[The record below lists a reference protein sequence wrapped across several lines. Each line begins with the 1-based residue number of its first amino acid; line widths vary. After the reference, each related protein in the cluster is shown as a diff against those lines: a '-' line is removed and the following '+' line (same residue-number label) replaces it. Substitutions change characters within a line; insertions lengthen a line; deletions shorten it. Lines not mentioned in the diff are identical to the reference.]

1 MTVLKT
7 IGGAAATCRTCRW
20 TQMDGYC
27 GNGDSIY
34 FDKCASDNVIPNPCP
49 DYEPETAIQ
58 QKQTTVVSLAENVQQ
73 LGAYLSQMAQMLQ
86 MMQKR
91 MDEFEAAQ
99 KKVTLTHQDVKDL
112 HVLIRLRAMEYCEK
126 YQITD
131 PACLRKVSAAMKKAV
146 LTRYGVKDL
155 HDVPAI
161 ARSAVEA
168 QICHF
173 TDIRLVM
180 KCREMIA
187 SGSG

>member
-1 MTVLKT
+1 MNEIIVMPEVVRELS
-7 IGGAAATCRTCRW
+7 
-20 TQMDGYC
+20 
-27 GNGDSIY
+27 GNVE
-34 FDKCASDNVIPNPCP
+34 A
-49 DYEPETAIQ
+49 
-58 QKQTTVVSLAENVQQ
+58 
-73 LGAYLSQMAQMLQ
+73 LGAYLVQMGQ
-86 MMQKR
+86 MMNRIQKR
-91 MDEFEAAQ
+91 LNEMEENQ
-99 KKVTLTHQDVKDL
+99 KKITLTHQEVKEL
-112 HVLIRLRAMEYCEK
+112 QGLIRLRAMEYCEK

>member
-1 MTVLKT
+1 MNEIILMPEVAQALSGNVEALGTYLV
-7 IGGAAATCRTCRW
+7 
-20 TQMDGYC
+20 QMG
-27 GNGDSIY
+27 
-34 FDKCASDNVIPNPCP
+34 
-49 DYEPETAIQ
+49 
-58 QKQTTVVSLAENVQQ
+58 
-73 LGAYLSQMAQMLQ
+73 QMMNR
-86 MMQKR
+86 MQKR
-91 MDEFEAAQ
+91 LDEMEENQ
-99 KKVTLTHQDVKDL
+99 KKITLTHQEVKDL
-112 HVLIRLRAMEYCEK
+112 HVLIRLRAGEYCEK

>member
-1 MTVLKT
+1 MNEIIVMPEVVQELS
-7 IGGAAATCRTCRW
+7 
-20 TQMDGYC
+20 
-27 GNGDSIY
+27 GNVE
-34 FDKCASDNVIPNPCP
+34 A
-49 DYEPETAIQ
+49 
-58 QKQTTVVSLAENVQQ
+58 
-73 LGAYLSQMAQMLQ
+73 LGAYLVQMGQ
-86 MMQKR
+86 MMNRIQKR
-91 MDEFEAAQ
+91 LNEMEENQ
-99 KKVTLTHQDVKDL
+99 KKITLTHQEVKDL
-112 HVLIRLRAMEYCEK
+112 QVLIRLRAREYCEK

-180 KCREMIA
+180 KCREMIT

>member
-1 MTVLKT
+1 MNEIIVMPEVVQALS
-7 IGGAAATCRTCRW
+7 
-20 TQMDGYC
+20 
-27 GNGDSIY
+27 GNVE
-34 FDKCASDNVIPNPCP
+34 A
-49 DYEPETAIQ
+49 
-58 QKQTTVVSLAENVQQ
+58 
-73 LGAYLSQMAQMLQ
+73 LGAYLVQMGQM
-86 MMQKR
+86 MNRMQKR
-91 MDEFEAAQ
+91 LDEMEENQ
-99 KKVTLTHQDVKDL
+99 RKITLTHQEVKEL
-112 HVLIRLRAMEYCEK
+112 QGLIRLRAMEYCEK

>member
-1 MTVLKT
+1 MNEIILMPEVAQALS
-7 IGGAAATCRTCRW
+7 
-20 TQMDGYC
+20 
-27 GNGDSIY
+27 GNVE
-34 FDKCASDNVIPNPCP
+34 A
-49 DYEPETAIQ
+49 
-58 QKQTTVVSLAENVQQ
+58 
-73 LGAYLSQMAQMLQ
+73 LGAYLVQMGQM
-86 MMQKR
+86 MNRMQKR
-91 MDEFEAAQ
+91 LDEMEENQ
-99 KKVTLTHQDVKDL
+99 KKITLTHQDVEDL

>member
-1 MTVLKT
+1 MNEIILMPEVAQALS
-7 IGGAAATCRTCRW
+7 
-20 TQMDGYC
+20 
-27 GNGDSIY
+27 GNVE
-34 FDKCASDNVIPNPCP
+34 A
-49 DYEPETAIQ
+49 
-58 QKQTTVVSLAENVQQ
+58 
-73 LGAYLSQMAQMLQ
+73 LGAYLVQMGQ
-86 MMQKR
+86 MMNRIQKR
-91 MDEFEAAQ
+91 LNEMEENQ
-99 KKVTLTHQDVKDL
+99 KKITLTHQEVKEL
-112 HVLIRLRAMEYCEK
+112 QGLIRLRAMEYCEK

>member
-1 MTVLKT
+1 MPEVAQALS
-7 IGGAAATCRTCRW
+7 
-20 TQMDGYC
+20 
-27 GNGDSIY
+27 GNVE
-34 FDKCASDNVIPNPCP
+34 A
-49 DYEPETAIQ
+49 
-58 QKQTTVVSLAENVQQ
+58 
-73 LGAYLSQMAQMLQ
+73 LGAYLVQMGQM
-86 MMQKR
+86 MNRMQKR
-91 MDEFEAAQ
+91 LDEMEENQ
-99 KKVTLTHQDVKDL
+99 RKITLTHQDVKDL
-112 HVLIRLRAMEYCEK
+112 QGLIRLRAMEYCEK

>member
-1 MTVLKT
+1 MNEIIVMPEVVQELS
-7 IGGAAATCRTCRW
+7 
-20 TQMDGYC
+20 
-27 GNGDSIY
+27 GNVE
-34 FDKCASDNVIPNPCP
+34 A
-49 DYEPETAIQ
+49 
-58 QKQTTVVSLAENVQQ
+58 
-73 LGAYLSQMAQMLQ
+73 LGAYLVQMGQM
-86 MMQKR
+86 MNRMQKR
-91 MDEFEAAQ
+91 LDEMEENQ
-99 KKVTLTHQDVKDL
+99 KKITLTHQEVKDL
-112 HVLIRLRAMEYCEK
+112 HVLIRLRAGEYCEK

>member
-1 MTVLKT
+1 MNEIILMPEVVQELS
-7 IGGAAATCRTCRW
+7 
-20 TQMDGYC
+20 
-27 GNGDSIY
+27 GNVE
-34 FDKCASDNVIPNPCP
+34 A
-49 DYEPETAIQ
+49 
-58 QKQTTVVSLAENVQQ
+58 
-73 LGAYLSQMAQMLQ
+73 LGAYLVQMGQ
-86 MMQKR
+86 MMNRIQKR
-91 MDEFEAAQ
+91 LNEMEENQ
-99 KKVTLTHQDVKDL
+99 KKITLTHQEVKEL
-112 HVLIRLRAMEYCEK
+112 QGLIRLRAMEYCEK

-168 QICHF
+168 QIFRF

>member
-1 MTVLKT
+1 MNEIILMPEVAQALS
-7 IGGAAATCRTCRW
+7 
-20 TQMDGYC
+20 
-27 GNGDSIY
+27 GNVE
-34 FDKCASDNVIPNPCP
+34 A
-49 DYEPETAIQ
+49 
-58 QKQTTVVSLAENVQQ
+58 
-73 LGAYLSQMAQMLQ
+73 LGAYLVQMGQM
-86 MMQKR
+86 MNRMQKR
-91 MDEFEAAQ
+91 LDEMEENQ
-99 KKVTLTHQDVKDL
+99 KKITLTHQDVKDL
-112 HVLIRLRAMEYCEK
+112 QGLIRLRAMEYCEK

-146 LTRYGVKDL
+146 LIRYGVKDL

>member
-1 MTVLKT
+1 MNEIIVMPEVVQELS
-7 IGGAAATCRTCRW
+7 
-20 TQMDGYC
+20 
-27 GNGDSIY
+27 GNVE
-34 FDKCASDNVIPNPCP
+34 A
-49 DYEPETAIQ
+49 
-58 QKQTTVVSLAENVQQ
+58 
-73 LGAYLSQMAQMLQ
+73 LGAYLVQMGQ
-86 MMQKR
+86 MMNRIQKR
-91 MDEFEAAQ
+91 LNEMEEDQ
-99 KKVTLTHQDVKDL
+99 KKITLTHQEVKEL
-112 HVLIRLRAMEYCEK
+112 QGLIRLRAREYCEK

>member
-1 MTVLKT
+1 MNEIIVMPEVVQELS
-7 IGGAAATCRTCRW
+7 
-20 TQMDGYC
+20 
-27 GNGDSIY
+27 GNVE
-34 FDKCASDNVIPNPCP
+34 A
-49 DYEPETAIQ
+49 
-58 QKQTTVVSLAENVQQ
+58 
-73 LGAYLSQMAQMLQ
+73 LGAYLVQMGQM
-86 MMQKR
+86 MNRMQKR
-91 MDEFEAAQ
+91 LDEMEENQ
-99 KKVTLTHQDVKDL
+99 KKITLTHQEVKDL
-112 HVLIRLRAMEYCEK
+112 QGLIRLRATEYCEK

>member
-1 MTVLKT
+1 MNEIIVMPEVVQELS
-7 IGGAAATCRTCRW
+7 
-20 TQMDGYC
+20 
-27 GNGDSIY
+27 GNVE
-34 FDKCASDNVIPNPCP
+34 A
-49 DYEPETAIQ
+49 
-58 QKQTTVVSLAENVQQ
+58 
-73 LGAYLSQMAQMLQ
+73 LGAYLVQMGQM
-86 MMQKR
+86 MNRMQKR
-91 MDEFEAAQ
+91 LDEMEENQ
-99 KKVTLTHQDVKDL
+99 RKITLTHQEVKDL
-112 HVLIRLRAMEYCEK
+112 QVLIRLRAMEYCEK

>member
-1 MTVLKT
+1 MNEIILMPEVAQALS
-7 IGGAAATCRTCRW
+7 
-20 TQMDGYC
+20 
-27 GNGDSIY
+27 GNVE
-34 FDKCASDNVIPNPCP
+34 A
-49 DYEPETAIQ
+49 
-58 QKQTTVVSLAENVQQ
+58 
-73 LGAYLSQMAQMLQ
+73 LGAYLVQMGQM
-86 MMQKR
+86 MNRMQKR
-91 MDEFEAAQ
+91 LDETEEN
-99 KKVTLTHQDVKDL
+99 KRKITLTHQEVKDL
-112 HVLIRLRAMEYCEK
+112 QVLIRLRAMEYCEK

>member
-1 MTVLKT
+1 MNEIIVMPEVVQELS
-7 IGGAAATCRTCRW
+7 
-20 TQMDGYC
+20 
-27 GNGDSIY
+27 GNVE
-34 FDKCASDNVIPNPCP
+34 A
-49 DYEPETAIQ
+49 
-58 QKQTTVVSLAENVQQ
+58 
-73 LGAYLSQMAQMLQ
+73 LGAYLVQMGQ
-86 MMQKR
+86 MMNRIQKR
-91 MDEFEAAQ
+91 LNEMEENQ
-99 KKVTLTHQDVKDL
+99 KKITLTHQDVKEL
-112 HVLIRLRAMEYCEK
+112 QGLIRLRAMEYCEK